1 MRSADKER
9 RVIRRWTVA
18 AFATILVATLA
29 VAATYT
35 PLFAASDIEIQGSG
49 GISSADLLALARV
62 DEDSNVFHLDT
73 RAVVRRLER
82 DPRIL
87 EARVITS
94 LPDALR
100 IEIVART
107 PVGVVGTGGVG
118 TPMDLVGAD
127 GVLIGP
133 AGNTVDLPTLLAP
146 DGSPVGAGS
155 LATAAA
161 AAGALEPAL
170 RRAVEAVV
178 VAPDGGVE
186 VRLAAGFSASLGD
199 ASELTAKAASLAALL
214 AWVQERD
221 VRVVSAD
228 LSVPGS
234 PTAKLERGSTAVPM
248 P

>member
-1 MRSADKER
+1 MRSAEKER
-9 RVIRRWTVA
+9 RVMRRWTVA
-18 AFATILVATLA
+18 AIATIVLASLA
-29 VAATYT
+29 VAVTYT
-35 PLFAASDIEIQGSG
+35 PLFAASDIQLHGSEG
-49 GISSADLLALARV
+49 VISGADLLALARV
-62 DEDSNVFHLDT
+62 DEDSNVFHLDA
-73 RAVVRRLER
+73 RAVERRLER

-87 EARVITS
+87 DAQVTTS

-107 PVGVVGTGGVG
+107 PVGVVGT
-118 TPMDLVGAD
+118 PQDLVGAD
-127 GVLIGP
+127 GVVIGP
-133 AGNTVDLPTLLAP
+133 AGGAVDLPALLAP
-146 DGSPVGAGS
+146 DGGPVGAGS

-161 AAGALEPAL
+161 AAGAFDPSL
-170 RRAVEAVV
+170 RRAVDAVV
-178 VAPDGGVE
+178 VMPGGAVE
-186 VRLAAGFSASLGD
+186 VRMAAGFSASFGD

-234 PTAKLERGSTAVPM
+234 PTAKLEQGSTAVPI

>member
-1 MRSADKER
+1 MRSADRER

-18 AFATILVATLA
+18 AIASILVATVA
-29 VAATYT
+29 VALTYT
-35 PLFAASDIEIQGSG
+35 PLFAASDIQIEGSDG
-49 GISSADLLALARV
+49 FSRADLLALAGV

-73 RAVVRRLER
+73 RAVEQRLER

-87 EARVITS
+87 GARVIAS
-94 LPDALR
+94 LPDALT

-107 PVGVVGTGGVG
+107 PVGVMGTGGVG

-127 GVLIGP
+127 GVVIGA
-133 AGNTVDLPTLLAP
+133 AGNIGDLPELLAP
-146 DGSPVGAGS
+146 DGGPVGPGS

-161 AAGALEPAL
+161 AAGALDPTL
-170 RRAVEAVV
+170 RRAVDAVV

-234 PTAKLERGSTAVPM
+234 PTAKLARGSTAVPI